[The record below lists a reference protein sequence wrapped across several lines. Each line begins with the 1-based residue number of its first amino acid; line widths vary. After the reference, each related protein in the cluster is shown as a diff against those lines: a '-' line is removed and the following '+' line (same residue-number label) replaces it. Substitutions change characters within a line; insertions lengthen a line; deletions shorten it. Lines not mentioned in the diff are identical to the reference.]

1 VTVPAGEAGAT
12 RGTGP
17 GGRTGPGGS
26 PRTGAAPA
34 LLQAVAVTTTGVLP
48 AFLVGALAVQIR
60 DDLDVGPAEIGIAA
74 ATLFTVSGV
83 LARPLGRLVQRIGA
97 GAGIAISAT
106 LAAVALGGIAAAGSF
121 AMLIAALVAGGM
133 ANATA
138 QPSANLRISRAV
150 SSARL
155 GLAFGIKQSS
165 IPAASL
171 LGGLAVPG
179 IALVF
184 GWRWAFVMGAGLA
197 VVIAVWSAVNGR
209 GPRVDRTNG
218 SSNGDAGQQDRGTPM
233 GGLLMVTIAG
243 GLAAAAATSLGVF
256 LIDSAVQTGIEPSTA
271 GLLFAVAA
279 GSGLLIR
286 IGLGAAMD
294 RHRSR
299 SPYVLIANLLFGG
312 TAGFLLLT
320 IGTPITV
327 AAGAWLAYAAGWTW
341 TGLLH
346 FAVVRDNRAGAASAT
361 GILQTGLSFGSAAGP
376 LLFGLLVEAT
386 SYRTGWFTAAAT
398 ALAAGIIFRIGR
410 RMIRRSRGLPT
421 GRTANANARAKE
433 NR

>member
-1 VTVPAGEAGAT
+1 M
-12 RGTGP
+12 
-17 GGRTGPGGS
+17 
-26 PRTGAAPA
+26 
-34 LLQAVAVTTTGVLP
+34 LQAVLVTTTGVLP

-60 DDLDVGPAEIGIAA
+60 DDLQIGPAEIGIAA

-97 GAGIAISAT
+97 GTGIAISAT
-106 LAAVALGGIAAAGSF
+106 CAVLALGGIAATGSF
-121 AMLIAALVAGGM
+121 ALLIAAMVAGGL
-133 ANATA
+133 ANAMA

-150 SSARL
+150 SSSRL
-155 GLAFGIKQSS
+155 GLAFGIKQSA
-165 IPAASL
+165 IPAATL

-184 GWRWAFVMGAGLA
+184 GWRWAFIIGASLA
-197 VVIAVWSAVNGR
+197 AVIAVWSAVNGR
-209 GPRVDRTNG
+209 GPRVDRLTSGGNDDG
-218 SSNGDAGQQDRGTPM
+218 GQKDRGTPL
-233 GGLLMVTIAG
+233 GGLLMVTIGG

-256 LIDSAVQTGIEPSTA
+256 LVDSAVQTGIEPGTA
-271 GLLFAVAA
+271 GLLFAAAA

-294 RHRSR
+294 RHPTR

-320 IGTPITV
+320 IGTPLSV

-346 FAVVRDNRAGAASAT
+346 FAVVRDNRASAASAT

-386 SYRTGWFTAAAT
+386 SYRTGWFTAAGT

-410 RMIRRSRGLPT
+410 IMIRRSRGQPT
-421 GRTANANARAKE
+421 GYKANARAKE